1 MFGYIIRDFDAMILK
16 LKQKLVTH
24 IELQPVDD
32 SINILQSIKRLQT
45 ARGIIQRIITD
56 EGAVKR
62 YLKEEMEG
70 IKNLIEMVERNGKSH

>member
-1 MFGYIIRDFDAMILK
+1 MLFGYILRDLDAMTLK
-16 LKQKLVTH
+16 LKQKLVAH

-45 ARGIIQRIITD
+45 ARGILQRIITD

-62 YLKEEMEG
+62 YLEDEITSAQG
-70 IKNLIEMVERNGKSH
+70 LICRNGHH